1 MEGWCFNSYSG
12 LFLSGMIRLADVE
25 MTVLKEEVFTS
36 RFLEIEGMA
45 CHTGPNGEVPGPVRG
60 QRT

>member
-1 MEGWCFNSYSG
+1 
-12 LFLSGMIRLADVE
+12 MIRLADVE
-25 MTVLKEEVFTS
+25 MAILKEEVFTP

-60 QRT
+60 KRT